1 MTAILTHIADRAAG
15 AGSTSSV
22 LPLLLALALLLAGA
36 KLGGVLAVRLGQPAV
51 LGELMAG
58 LVFGPSLL
66 DILHQPFLLDPSGL
80 TAPTLQRLA
89 DLGVIFLMFA
99 AGLETDLAGMRQSG
113 RPAVL
118 AGVLGVLAPVAFS
131 ALVLA
136 PLQGEWTTAVL
147 IGIVLGATS
156 VSISVQTLVELRKLR
171 TPEGMALLGAA
182 VIDDILVILALSVF
196 TALVQGGG
204 GELWIALVR
213 MALTLAASV
222 ALGYFVL
229 PWMAERASRLPISKS
244 LLSMVVVAA
253 LFFAWSA
260 EFVGGVAA
268 ITGAFIAGVGV
279 GRSHWRDEVA
289 RDLEPINYAF
299 FVPLFLVS
307 VGLNANVR
315 TVAPAEWGVAGL
327 LIVIAVISKLIGA
340 GVGARLGGFTN
351 RQSLRVGLGMIS
363 RGEVGLIVAG
373 AGQSLGL
380 LPPESFTLVALV
392 VIVTT
397 LITPPLLRWSMTER
411 TDHGQADPA
420 GSG

>member
-51 LGELMAG
+51 LGELLAG

-113 RPAVL
+113 RSAAL
-118 AGVLGVLAPVAFS
+118 AGVLGVLAPIAFS
-131 ALVLA
+131 ALVLV
-136 PLQGEWTTAVL
+136 PLQGEWTTPVL

-156 VSISVQTLVELRKLR
+156 VSISVQTLAELHKLR

-196 TALVQGGG
+196 VALVQGG

-213 MALTLAASV
+213 MALTLTASV

-260 EFVGGVAA
+260 EYVGGVAA

-315 TVAPAEWGVAGL
+315 TVAPTQWGLAGL
-327 LIVIAVISKLIGA
+327 LVVIAVISKLIGA
-340 GVGARLGGFTN
+340 GLGARLGGFTN

-373 AGQSLGL
+373 AGQSMGL

-397 LITPPLLRWSMTER
+397 LMTPPLLRWSMTER